1 MPSQTI
7 RVRQHSFTIRAPYE
21 AGQVLAPTEARALNS
36 LRAENI
42 RNAAGR
48 EFKAR
53 SGEAET
59 LTGAELEAFQAWV
72 AEYDRLYVFSR
83 GGPIRRSGFERL
95 LRTVA
100 EEEAQIQVNR
110 TGRELA
116 SDEFEALVAELM
128 ALESLQHEA
137 QRRLERS
144 QEIAEAELMELIQA
158 GAGE

>member
-1 MPSQTI
+1 MTQTI

-21 AGQVLAPTEARALNS
+21 AGQPLTGPDARALNG

-48 EFKAR
+48 EFKVR

-72 AEYDRLYVFSR
+72 EEYDRLYVFSR

-95 LRTVA
+95 LRLVA

-110 TGRELA
+110 TGRELGA
-116 SDEFEALVAELM
+116 AEFEALVTELM

-144 QEIAEAELMELIQA
+144 QEIAEAELMELIA
-158 GAGE
+158 LGGDGG

>member
-21 AGQVLAPTEARALNS
+21 AGQPLTGPDARALNG

-48 EFKAR
+48 EFKSRA
-53 SGEAET
+53 GEGET
-59 LTGAELEAFQAWV
+59 LTGTELETFQAWV
-72 AEYDRLYVFSR
+72 EEYDRLYVFSR
-83 GGPIRRSGFERL
+83 GGPTRRSGFERI
-95 LRTVA
+95 LRLVA

-110 TGRELA
+110 TGRELD
-116 SDEFEALVAELM
+116 SSEFEALVAELM
-128 ALESLQHEA
+128 AVEGLQHEA

-158 GAGE
+158 GGE